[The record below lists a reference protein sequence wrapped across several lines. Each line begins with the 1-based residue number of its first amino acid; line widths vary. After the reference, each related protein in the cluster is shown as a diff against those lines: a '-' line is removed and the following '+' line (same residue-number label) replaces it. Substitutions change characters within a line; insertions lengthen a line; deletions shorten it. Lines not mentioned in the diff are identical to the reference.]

1 VNAGSDYNIPTNTP
15 FILTGSATD
24 PNGDPLT
31 YNWEQFDVGPA
42 GHPNSPIGNA
52 PLFRSFSSVLTPART
67 FPQISDIVNN
77 TQTLGEI
84 LPSYGRNMKFHFTVR
99 DNQVVA
105 GGVDMDEVMIA
116 VNGSSGPF
124 LVTAPN
130 TAVTWN
136 IGHTEAVTWDVANT
150 DQAPINCAEVD
161 IRLSLDGGYTY
172 PMLLEASRPN
182 DGSENIVVPNVT
194 TSLARVQVQCSDNI
208 FFDISNANFTIEL
221 GSTGFDV
228 TKSVSST
235 LAALPGDP
243 LQYTIVVTNTG
254 MTGTAVITDVFDVAL
269 LNTSCNGIPG
279 DLSDVQPL
287 GLFEQVTYTCT
298 AQIEPTLALE
308 MSKSVDQ
315 MMVETGTA
323 VTYTLTVTN
332 PQNAITLTNILV
344 DDPLAANCLPA
355 LSTPVTLGPSASQT
369 YVCANNIVTQTV
381 TNTAT
386 VTGVYEIV
394 NIAAAFV
401 QGDIGSL
408 QMSNAVVTAV
418 GLEES
423 ATAVVTVIEQSGF
436 IIYLPFIMN

>member
-1 VNAGSDYNIPTNTP
+1 
-15 FILTGSATD
+15 
-24 PNGDPLT
+24 
-31 YNWEQFDVGPA
+31 
-42 GHPNSPIGNA
+42 
-52 PLFRSFSSVLTPART
+52 
-67 FPQISDIVNN
+67 
-77 TQTLGEI
+77 
-84 LPSYGRNMKFHFTVR
+84 
-99 DNQVVA
+99 
-105 GGVDMDEVMIA
+105 
-116 VNGSSGPF
+116 
-124 LVTAPN
+124 
-130 TAVTWN
+130 
-136 IGHTEAVTWDVANT
+136 
-150 DQAPINCAEVD
+150 
-161 IRLSLDGGYTY
+161 
-172 PMLLEASRPN
+172 MLLEANRPN

-208 FFDISNANFTIEL
+208 FFDISNTNFTIEL
-221 GSTGFDV
+221 GPTGFDV

-235 LAALPGDP
+235 LAPLPGDP

-279 DLSDVQPL
+279 DLSDVQLL
-287 GLFEQVTYTCT
+287 GLLQQVAYSCT

-308 MSKSVDQ
+308 MSKNVDQ
-315 MMVETGTA
+315 AVVETGTA

-401 QGDIGSL
+401 QGDVGSL

-423 ATAVVTVIEQSGF
+423 ATVVVTVIEQSGF
-436 IIYLPFIMN
+436 TIYLPFIMN